1 MTPLD
6 VSVLAPPTRRTF
18 HRHRRCHRRRWF
30 RTQNT
35 LLNVFMLTTDAAA
48 ASTTVGINQKVLNDC
63 NTDLHLAASLVTIQA
78 L

>member
-18 HRHRRCHRRRWF
+18 HRHRRRWF